1 MTDTFSF
8 PLTARSVPFF
18 ADLEQVDSTNSFLSR
33 SDLGAA
39 YSVVLST
46 NQTAGRGRKNRQWIS
61 HPGESLAISILAP
74 RGESAVLVDSWIP
87 LLVGTAVVDTLAHLG
102 VAEVGLKWPNDVLV
116 GGKKLAGVLCEAQPD
131 GKVVAGVGINLRF
144 SALPATPQA
153 ISLGEIMKFRADTPD
168 IVTSTLITFLKGLL
182 KVEATE
188 KQQRVRSV
196 MLTVGRRVEVLEV
209 SGDRWFGLAERL
221 DSQGHLVV
229 RDEAG
234 GHHVLAAADV
244 EHLYQ

>member
-18 ADLEQVDSTNSFLSR
+18 ADLEKIDSTNSFLSR

-46 NQTAGRGRKNRQWIS
+46 QQTAGRGRKNRQWMS
-61 HPGESLAISILAP
+61 HPGESLAVSILVP
-74 RGESAVLVDSWIP
+74 RAESALLVDSWIP
-87 LLVGTAVVDTLAHLG
+87 LLVGTAFVDTLTHLG
-102 VAEVGLKWPNDVLV
+102 VENVGLKWPNDVLV

-131 GKVVAGVGINLRF
+131 GEVVAGVGINLRF
-144 SALPATPQA
+144 SGPPPTPQA
-153 ISLGEIMKFRADTPD
+153 ASLGEIMKFRADTPD

-182 KVEATE
+182 KAEAAE
-188 KQQRVRSV
+188 KQHRVSGV
-196 MLTVGRRVEVLEV
+196 TLTVGRRVEVLEV
-209 SGDRWFGLAERL
+209 IGDRWFGLAERL